1 MQTITTNYKNILQT
15 MEEIWKVYRQQSG
28 HGRTYKSK
36 IEVSNEG
43 HIKLD
48 NQLFDFSK
56 NHHKKGYLN
65 ICGYNVHRMVA
76 ELFVP
81 NPHNYKYVDHIDG
94 NPLNNHYLNLR
105 WCTQKE
111 NINNPNTKNRR
122 KNPIWTYERRNNMSI
137 KIKDYFNNNPIARQ
151 KQSEIAKKHV
161 QGKDNPAFG
170 HKWMTNGIDI
180 IYPHISECDYYLKL
194 GYHFG
199 RK

>member
-1 MQTITTNYKNILQT
+1 
-15 MEEIWKVYRQQSG
+15 MEEWKVYRPQSG

-36 IEVSNEG
+36 IEVSDEG
-43 HIKLD
+43 NIKLD

-94 NPLNNHYLNLR
+94 NPLNNYYLNLR

-111 NINNPNTKNRR
+111 NVNNPITKKRR
-122 KNPIWTYERRNNMSI
+122 HKAIWSEESRLKMSI
-137 KIKDYFNNNPIARQ
+137 KTKKRFKDPIERQ
-151 KQSEIAKKHV
+151 KQSERVKKVV
-161 QGKDNPAFG
+161 QGENNPAFG
-170 HKWMTNGIDI
+170 HKWMTNGIDR
-180 IYPHISECDYYLKL
+180 IYPHISECDKYLEL

-199 RK
+199 MK

>member
-15 MEEIWKVYRQQSG
+15 MEEWKVYRSQSG

-36 IEVSNEG
+36 IEVSDEG

-56 NHHKKGYLN
+56 NHHKMGYLN

-111 NINNPNTKNRR
+111 NINNPITKKRR
-122 KNPIWTYERRNNMSI
+122 HKAIWSEESKLEMSI
-137 KIKDYFNNNPIARQ
+137 KTKERFKDPIERQ
-151 KQSEIAKKHV
+151 KQSERVKKVV
-161 QGKDNPAFG
+161 QGEKNPAFG
-170 HKWMTNGIDI
+170 HKWMTNGIDR
-180 IYPHISECDYYLKL
+180 IYPHISECDYYIRL

-199 RK
+199 MK

>member
-1 MQTITTNYKNILQT
+1 
-15 MEEIWKVYRQQSG
+15 MENEIWKIYRHQSG
-28 HGRTYKSK
+28 SGRSYKSK

-48 NQLFDFSK
+48 GLIFDFLK
-56 NHHKKGYLN
+56 NHNKRGYLN

-111 NINNPNTKNRR
+111 NVNNPITKKRR
-122 KNPIWTYERRNNMSI
+122 HKAIWSEERRLEMSI
-137 KIKDYFNNNPIARQ
+137 KTKERFKDPIERQ
-151 KQSEIAKKHV
+151 KQSERVKKVV
-161 QGKDNPAFG
+161 QGENNPAFG
-170 HKWMTNGIDI
+170 HKWMSNGIDRV
-180 IYPHISECDYYLKL
+180 YPKQEETEYYLSK

-199 RK
+199 MK